1 MNNFIRVNFLT
12 PIQINLSDLCKLK
25 TFTWAQYLAKQNL
38 INVPFYNKD
47 EYYISYKESLKHIK
61 LYSLEIDLK
70 KINYYKLVLNIY
82 NNYFVYKILI
92 DTQYKNIE
100 PEANNYTFEKS
111 DEKNINV
118 FIYPTVIYFLE
129 KTKQED
135 IDRYLIYRLCINIKC
150 LFKMEIEINKI
161 ILITEKK
168 YKKMLSNSYSEYTT
182 QTMNKNKTTYDD
194 ITFFFF
200 FHPEFMSDKKIYGF
214 EFHNSNSNNLKD
226 LDIVLKIP
234 KKN

>member
-1 MNNFIRVNFLT
+1 MNNFTSVNFLT
-12 PIQINLSDLCKLK
+12 PIHINLSDICKLK
-25 TFTWAQYLAKQNL
+25 TFAWAQYLAKQNL

-47 EYYISYKESLKHIK
+47 EYYISYKETLKYVK

-82 NNYFVYKILI
+82 DNYFVFKILI
-92 DTQYKNIE
+92 DTQYKNNE
-100 PEANNYTFEKS
+100 QEVNNYTFEKNDS
-111 DEKNINV
+111 KNV

-129 KTKQED
+129 KTKQEY
-135 IDRYLIYRLCINIKC
+135 IDKYLIYRLCINIKC

-168 YKKMLSNSYSEYTT
+168 YKKMISNSYSEYTT

-200 FHPEFMSDKKIYGF
+200 FHPELMSDKKIYGF